1 MSSLSLIKSQKYD
14 EIKSRENIPL
24 PQKVSV
30 LKIREKYSK
39 QETNLSHHQSIKA
52 CLTYLYIKPDSIK
65 LIIDVHTRTG
75 LSVTLTAC
83 FRHDWPNSSHL
94 AFT

>member
-52 CLTYLYIKPDSIK
+52 CLTCI
-65 LIIDVHTRTG
+65 
-75 LSVTLTAC
+75 
-83 FRHDWPNSSHL
+83 
-94 AFT
+94 

>member
-30 LKIREKYSK
+30 LKLREKYSK
-39 QETNLSHHQSIKA
+39 QEMNLSHHQSIKA
-52 CLTYLYIKPDSIK
+52 CLTYI
-65 LIIDVHTRTG
+65 
-75 LSVTLTAC
+75 
-83 FRHDWPNSSHL
+83 
-94 AFT
+94 

>member
-14 EIKSRENIPL
+14 EIKSRENFPL

-39 QETNLSHHQSIKA
+39 QEMNLSHHQSIKA
-52 CLTYLYIKPDSIK
+52 CLTYINCK
-65 LIIDVHTRTG
+65 TRFYQINHSYSYQNWIVCLQT
-75 LSVTLTAC
+75 
-83 FRHDWPNSSHL
+83 
-94 AFT
+94 